1 MVLCT
6 CACPRATNNYHPVA
20 THERPLQPTPEDKA
34 NRTLIVD
41 MPVGGY
47 DPEDLDDALEERMNA
62 KGRDPSNWLTDE
74 ELRQW
79 EEGES
84 LVDLLDEDDIH
95 EILQKDGETAG

>member
-1 MVLCT
+1 
-6 CACPRATNNYHPVA
+6 
-20 THERPLQPTPEDKA
+20 
-34 NRTLIVD
+34 